1 MSLLVPSPSPLM
13 AKPSIARLKPHLP
26 FLTVVFCAFAFLAL
40 FYTERITF
48 FSSTSIFKPKSCP
61 RKSTPSKTREK
72 GVEEERSRD
81 PLTDDRFEFDPEEC
95 SVVKGKW
102 VFNRSMKPL
111 YTDQSC
117 PYLDRQVS
125 CVKNGR
131 VDSDYRHWEW
141 QPDDCTLPRFN
152 AEIALKKLRGK
163 RLMFVGD
170 SLQRGQWQ
178 SFVCMVEW
186 MIPEDKKSL
195 KRGRFLS
202 VFTAKEYKATI
213 EFYWAPFLVHSN
225 SDNPIIGDPKQRILR
240 VDSVA
245 NHSKHWTNV
254 DILVFNTYVWW
265 MSGVKIKSLWGS
277 FENGEEG
284 YEEFDTPIAYTMGLK
299 TWANWVDSNVNPNM
313 TRVFFTTMSPTHTRS
328 MDWGRVNGSKCFN
341 ETKPIRNRK
350 FWGSGSDKGMMSVVS
365 KIVHKMKVPVTFI
378 NITQLSDYRID
389 AHSSVFTETGGKL
402 LTAEQKAD
410 PLHHADC
417 IHWCLPGVPDTWN
430 QILFAHL

>member
-1 MSLLVPSPSPLM
+1 MSLSVPLPSAPM
-13 AKPSIARLKPHLP
+13 AKPSVARLKPHLP
-26 FLTVVFCAFAFLAL
+26 LLTVVLFALTFLAL
-40 FYTERITF
+40 FHTQRVTF
-48 FSSTSIFKPKSCP
+48 FSSSIFKLNSCT
-61 RKSTPSKTREK
+61 RKSASSKTRE
-72 GVEEERSRD
+72 EPWSD
-81 PLTDDRFEFDPEEC
+81 PLMDDRFEFDPEEC
-95 SVVKGKW
+95 SVVNGKW
-102 VFNRSMKPL
+102 VFNRSIKPL
-111 YTDQSC
+111 YTDRSC

-131 VDSDYRHWEW
+131 EDSDYRHWEW
-141 QPDDCTLPRFN
+141 QPDDCRLPRFN

-178 SFVCMVEW
+178 SFVCMVQW
-186 MIPEDKKSL
+186 LIPEDKKSL
-195 KRGRFLS
+195 KRGRFHS
-202 VFTAKEYKATI
+202 VFSAKEYKATI

-284 YEEFDTPIAYTMGLK
+284 YEELDTPIAYRIGLK
-299 TWANWVDSNVNPNM
+299 TWANWVDSNVNPNK

-328 MDWGRVNGSKCFN
+328 IDWGRANGSKCFN
-341 ETKPIRNRK
+341 ETKPIRERK
-350 FWGSGSDKGMMSVVS
+350 FWGSGSDKGMMSVVA
-365 KIVHKMKVPVTFI
+365 KVVERMKVPVAFI
-378 NITQLSDYRID
+378 NITHLSDYRID
-389 AHSSVFTETGGKL
+389 AHTSVYTETGGRL